1 MKETLLFIIIVLAIF
16 SIIKVLL
23 LIAYSYVLKPKVD
36 KDGNIIAPKNKKD
49 DKDGNIIAPKNKKD
63 DKDDEKTL
71 NNDDDDDFWNDW

>member
-23 LIAYSYVLKPKVD
+23 LFDYSYVLKPKV
-36 KDGNIIAPKNKKD
+36 

>member
-49 DKDGNIIAPKNKKD
+49 ERLQCCWLDGSRQWRQRFRLD
-63 DKDDEKTL
+63 
-71 NNDDDDDFWNDW
+71 

>member
-16 SIIKVLL
+16 SILKVLL
-23 LIAYSYVLKPKVD
+23 LIAYSYVLKPKV
-36 KDGNIIAPKNKKD
+36 